1 MSVEWEEV
9 GAKMIIQET
18 SVVIWRRGER
28 LGYARSNGSNR
39 DPSQGNPLIG
49 RVSKEQK
56 FSSEKSSFKKTAARP
71 EVISLTSS

>member
-1 MSVEWEEV
+1 MSVEREEV

-28 LGYARSNGSNR
+28 LGYAGSNGSNR
-39 DPSQGNPLIG
+39 DPSQGNSLSG

-56 FSSEKSSFKKTAARP
+56 FSSEKLSFKKTATRP